1 MLTLRTDLQTP
12 LVSQIVD
19 GLRGLIAG
27 QVIKPGS
34 KLVNAVVFNAKK

>member
-1 MLTLRTDLQTP
+1 MLTLHPDIQTP

-27 QVIKPGS
+27 HALKPG
-34 KLVNAVVFNAKK
+34 V